1 VGYLGTGPFDPV
13 GNDVFN
19 VAISDNHVGTTATNE
34 DVCAVMNGCR

>member
-1 VGYLGTGPFDPV
+1 MPLAGAVTPPV
-13 GNDVFN
+13 PVRVLD